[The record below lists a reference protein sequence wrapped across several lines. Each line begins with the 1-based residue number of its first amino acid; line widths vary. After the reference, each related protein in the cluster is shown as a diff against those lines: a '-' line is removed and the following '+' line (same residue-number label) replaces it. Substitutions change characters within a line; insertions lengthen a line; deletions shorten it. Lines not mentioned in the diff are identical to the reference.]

1 MSTIILDVLTKIKCC
16 HYNFMQL
23 FSIQGKKY
31 TAAIPNTDIE
41 FFYGFD
47 WNHYWLKA
55 KFILS
60 TYFCTKTPQNSHFL
74 QTKVTHQKTSCHNK
88 FLSLLIVTV
97 VITIALGSIL
107 GKFVSHLISIVIG
120 VARDILLEKSSIE
133 Y

>member
-60 TYFCTKTPQNSHFL
+60 TFVPRLRKIHTFCK
-74 QTKVTHQKTSCHNK
+74 QK
-88 FLSLLIVTV
+88 LLIRRRAVIISLLIVTV